1 MICHAASLPIQSLQS
16 TSFAEVF
23 FGSYPILVEGDT
35 EHAAFIAAIV
45 EKEDVLLDQV
55 TVVRA
60 RGKAILLPL
69 IKVLT
74 HFQINFGVVH
84 DCDPPFKKNSD
95 KNGMWSENNKIH
107 CAVITARER
116 GLEAR
121 HRVSIPDFE
130 RFLGGDEESKDKPLN
145 AYMRV
150 TAEAELRAKVHVLL
164 DDLMRSAQHD
174 PFGAEVL
181 KEGVEY
187 MDVLMQRIS
196 EWAEANGNADD
207 PRYKGT

>member
-1 MICHAASLPIQSLQS
+1 M
-16 TSFAEVF
+16 
-23 FGSYPILVEGDT
+23 EGDT

-45 EKEDVLLDQV
+45 EKEDELLDRV

-74 HFQINFGVVH
+74 HFKINFGVVH
-84 DCDPPFKKNSD
+84 DCDPPFKSNGD
-95 KNGMWSENNKIH
+95 KNGMWTENRKIND
-107 CAVITARER
+107 AVVSARER

-130 RFLGGDEESKDKPLN
+130 RFLGGEEESKDKPLN

-150 TAEAELRAKVHVLL
+150 AAEVELRAKIHGLL
-164 DDLMRSAQHD
+164 SDLMLSLIH
-174 PFGAEVL
+174 
-181 KEGVEY
+181 
-187 MDVLMQRIS
+187 I
-196 EWAEANGNADD
+196 
-207 PRYKGT
+207 